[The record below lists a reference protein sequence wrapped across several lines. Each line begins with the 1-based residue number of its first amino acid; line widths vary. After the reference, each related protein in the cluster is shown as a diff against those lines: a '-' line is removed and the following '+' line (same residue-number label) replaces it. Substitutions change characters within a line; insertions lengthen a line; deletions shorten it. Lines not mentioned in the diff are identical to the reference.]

1 MNGSTSLPVSFK
13 GLTHGSSSGF
23 LAGNGEIF
31 LVPSAIEILCV
42 LLSFYI
48 EVSLRNG
55 SSESTHFL
63 FMILS

>member
-1 MNGSTSLPVSFK
+1 MLVRFLEIFYHEWFHQSTVSFK

-48 EVSLRNG
+48 
-55 SSESTHFL
+55 
-63 FMILS
+63 

>member
-48 EVSLRNG
+48 
-55 SSESTHFL
+55 
-63 FMILS
+63 